1 MMQRSVLPKLP
12 GPSNA
17 LRARCIATR
26 FTLLASAAVSLGVG
40 IQAFAGVAATV
51 PSASSLAAAIREAAN
66 ASTDQAI
73 GEQQPPSTTSMLFSG
88 PQGSSLAQQPDTF
101 TSSSPAV
108 VPAAEPQEALV
119 EDSISGLATMVFLAN
134 LQVLLLPMLL
144 PVVQTASAVQV
155 IRLLR
160 RRPNAGPLLTT

>member
-1 MMQRSVLPKLP
+1 M
-12 GPSNA
+12 
-17 LRARCIATR
+17 
-26 FTLLASAAVSLGVG
+26 LLASAAVSLGVG

-73 GEQQPPSTTSMLFSG
+73 GEQQPPSTTSILFSG
-88 PQGSSLAQQPDTF
+88 PQGSSLAQPDPF
-101 TSSSPAV
+101 TSSSPSV

-134 LQVLLLPMLL
+134 LQVLLLPLLL

-160 RRPNAGPLLTT
+160 RRPNVGPLLTT

>member
-1 MMQRSVLPKLP
+1 MPRSVLPMLP
-12 GPSNA
+12 GPSA
-17 LRARCIATR
+17 AHRVRLIATR
-26 FTLLASAAVSLGVG
+26 VTLLASVAVGLGFS
-40 IQAFAGVAATV
+40 IQAVAGVAATA

-73 GEQQPPSTTSMLFSG
+73 GEHQPPSTTSILFTG
-88 PQGSSLAQQPDTF
+88 PQGSSLAQPVEL
-101 TSSSPAV
+101 TSSVSSV
-108 VPAAEPQEALV
+108 SPAAEPQEQLLD
-119 EDSISGLATMVFLAN
+119 DSISGLATTVYLAN

-160 RRPNAGPLLTT
+160 RRPNAGPLLST

>member
-1 MMQRSVLPKLP
+1 MPRFVLPMLP
-12 GPSNA
+12 GPA
-17 LRARCIATR
+17 ITHRVRLMATR
-26 FTLLASAAVSLGVG
+26 VTLLASVAVGVGVG
-40 IQAFAGVAATV
+40 IQAVAGVAATA

-73 GEQQPPSTTSMLFSG
+73 GEHQPPSTTSILFSG
-88 PQGSSLAQQPDTF
+88 PQGSSLAQPPELTASA
-101 TSSSPAV
+101 SSV
-108 VPAAEPQEALV
+108 VPAAEPQDALLD
-119 EDSISGLATMVFLAN
+119 DSISGLATMVFLAN